1 VKLILHQIA
10 LTTLCFGLLYGAV
23 LGFTFLVFPDP
34 PRVGW
39 LDLETSDTTPYRTA
53 TKNFFLARDVLDVPD
68 QKVLLIGASN
78 TLVGFTQRS
87 VQALVP
93 CAKVSNLAIGSA
105 NITELHQLVD
115 LVHEVQDEGARR
127 SNTFVIGVW
136 FGMFADT
143 EKRWPGPDRH
153 HGDTDLDVERYRY
166 GFYRRTSTGPVAT
179 LPPEWLRAGALL
191 IRPYLLVE
199 EVTRDLTVEFR
210 RIVLGRQ
217 PNLTEAQ
224 RETAVMSEQ
233 DKSDALAYWRL
244 NMGSTSEISQAQVLL
259 LQNTIDE
266 LLRSG
271 EKVVL
276 VDLPIPSWH
285 RDASIYQPGYARA
298 VENIFN
304 HFAGRPN
311 FQGLKMADLDEDK
324 DYVDEVHPKP
334 HLANVWASRLAS
346 VLTPL
351 TCTART
357 ATDPEAP
364 CRSGLQLPPT
374 DTDAAK
380 LSAGERALP
389 KTRNAH
395 DGRSTNIRQADGRVP
410 RCVR

>member
-1 VKLILHQIA
+1 MKLILRQLA

-23 LGFTFLVFPDP
+23 LGFTFLVMPDP

-39 LDLETSDTTPYRTA
+39 LDLETSSATPYQTA

-87 VQALVP
+87 VQASVP

-105 NITELHQLVD
+105 NITELRQLVD

-136 FGMFADT
+136 FGMFVDT

-179 LPPEWLRAGALL
+179 LPPEWLRAGVLL

-199 EVTRDLTVEFR
+199 KVTRDATIGFR

-217 PNLTEAQ
+217 PKLTEAQ

-233 DKSDALAYWRL
+233 EKSDALVYWRQ
-244 NMGSTSEISQAQVLL
+244 NMGETNEISQSQAAA
-259 LQNTIDE
+259 LQDMIED

-276 VDLPIPSWH
+276 ADLPIPHWH
-285 RDASIYQPGYARA
+285 GSASIYQPGYAQA

-304 HFAGRPN
+304 HFSGRPN

-334 HLANVWASRLAS
+334 HLARVWASRLAS

-351 TCTART
+351 ACPART
-357 ATDPEAP
+357 ATDPEGTLQKRFAP
-364 CRSGLQLPPT
+364 AP
-374 DTDAAK
+374 D
-380 LSAGERALP
+380 
-389 KTRNAH
+389 
-395 DGRSTNIRQADGRVP
+395 
-410 RCVR
+410 